1 MNLLLNLNENESEA
15 LLFMCKS
22 FYDAR
27 EFNDIFCRNE
37 NNKELLDR
45 IDNLCLKILALAGL
59 EDCVEY

>member
-1 MNLLLNLNENESEA
+1 MNLLLNLNENESEV

-22 FYDAR
+22 FYEAR

-45 IDNLCLKILALAGL
+45 IDKLCLKILALANL
-59 EDCVEY
+59 EDCVEH